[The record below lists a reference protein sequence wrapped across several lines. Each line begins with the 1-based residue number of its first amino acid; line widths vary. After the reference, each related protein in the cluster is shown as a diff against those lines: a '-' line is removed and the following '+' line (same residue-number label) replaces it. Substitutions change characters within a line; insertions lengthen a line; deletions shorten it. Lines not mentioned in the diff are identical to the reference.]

1 MKIVYVALFTFLGI
15 LLQLLVHGL
24 FERWYI
30 GLLVSD
36 FSKYG
41 LGLSWG
47 QWFTIHQVG
56 TVVLFIA
63 GALFGF
69 WQGKFWWRKIYEKKE
84 FIKMKK
90 KGIIELVIIFLIVW
104 TGFIVIHELFLNLEY
119 GVLRSFIL
127 GVGAAASYH
136 IIKQDKLKKSKL
148 NK

>member
-15 LLQLLVHGL
+15 LLQLVIHAVV
-24 FERWYI
+24 EMWYI
-30 GLLVSD
+30 NLLVSD

-47 QWFTIHQVG
+47 QWFTIHHIG
-56 TVVLFIA
+56 TAILFIA
-63 GALFGF
+63 GALLGF
-69 WQGKFWWRKIYEKKE
+69 RQGKFWWRKIYEKRK

-90 KGIIELVIIFLIVW
+90 KEVIKLVIIFLVVW
-104 TGFIVIHELFLNLEY
+104 AGCIVIHELFLNLEY

-127 GVGAAASYH
+127 GVGIAASYYV
-136 IIKQDKLKKSKL
+136 IKQDKLKKSKL